1 MLGAGLGVLF
11 AHFYDPLNKTSN
23 QSGQI
28 PFPTQLT
35 LTNNGSIPLMLAGAV
50 LSFDFLLLD
59 GGIVNADY
67 DLIGQVMLVSLVI
80 SGLMVARCLFQNNRS
95 AKIEALEATEVPS

>member
-1 MLGAGLGVLF
+1 MV
-11 AHFYDPLNKTSN
+11 
-23 QSGQI
+23 
-28 PFPTQLT
+28 
-35 LTNNGSIPLMLAGAV
+35 AGAV

-59 GGIVNADY
+59 GSIVNADY

-95 AKIEALEATEVPS
+95 AKIEALEAPEVPS